1 MLLISAVF
9 VVILGLLIGIA
20 LFYTSPSINHSKSKL
35 INYLHIG
42 ISSFNNALRSIPFI
56 VLLVIMI
63 PFTVLIVGTMLG
75 VAGAIPP
82 LIISATPFF
91 AQVVYNALI
100 EVDKGTVEA
109 CRAMGA
115 SPLRMLLVVVR
126 ECLSSLI
133 RGVAMTLIT
142 LVSFISV
149 AGVVGAGGLGQF
161 AINAQYKHQTLF
173 V

>member
-9 VVILGLLIGIA
+9 IIVLGLLIGIA
-20 LFYTSPSINHSKSKL
+20 LFYTSPIINHSKNKL
-35 INYLHIG
+35 INYVHIG
-42 ISSFNNALRSIPFI
+42 VSSINNALRSIPFI

-91 AQVVYNALI
+91 AQIVYNSLI
-100 EVDKGTVEA
+100 EVDRGTIEA

-115 SPLRMLLVVVR
+115 SPFKMLLVIIR
-126 ECLSSLI
+126 ECLSPLI

-142 LVSFISV
+142 LVGFISV

-161 AINAQYKHQTLF
+161 AVNAQYKHATLF